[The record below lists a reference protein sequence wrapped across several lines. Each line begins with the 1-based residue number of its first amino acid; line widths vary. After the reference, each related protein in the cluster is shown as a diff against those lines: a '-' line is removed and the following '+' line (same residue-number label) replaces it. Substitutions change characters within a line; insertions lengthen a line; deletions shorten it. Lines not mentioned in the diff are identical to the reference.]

1 MFELM
6 LPALVASL
14 VLVGL
19 HAYLGI
25 HIIARGVIFVDLALA
40 QVAALGWAAAGLGLG
55 QVVGGVL
62 GLSDATAG
70 YFVGLA
76 ATLIAA
82 ALFSASRMKHPYVP
96 QEAIIGI
103 VFVVA
108 TAGTIL
114 LAAQAPRG
122 SEHVEQLLTG
132 GLLWV
137 TWPEIWKTA
146 IAYAVIGI
154 AHWFLR
160 ERFLTISLRPQ
171 DAAAH
176 GWAVRWWD
184 FVFYSLFGVMV
195 TLSVAIAGVLL
206 VFTFLVIPA
215 VIAFL
220 FTSRTSQLLAIAWAT
235 GVAATV
241 AGLYTSYVTDMPT
254 GPVVVCAFAVAL
266 VLAFA
271 LRRLLR
277 GRTPAA
283 RAGETWE
290 QPTSLQGEPGGT

>member
-176 GWAVRWWD
+176 GWRVRWWD

-195 TLSVAIAGVLL
+195 TLSVRVPVHVAHEPAAGHRVGHRGGGDGRGIVHL
-206 VFTFLVIPA
+206 VRHRHA
-215 VIAFL
+215 HGSG
-220 FTSRTSQLLAIAWAT
+220 SR
-235 GVAATV
+235 VR
-241 AGLYTSYVTDMPT
+241 
-254 GPVVVCAFAVAL
+254 
-266 VLAFA
+266 
-271 LRRLLR
+271 LRRGPR
-277 GRTPAA
+277 PGVRPAA
-283 RAGETWE
+283 AAARPHAGGPRRRDLGAANVPSGRARWYVG
-290 QPTSLQGEPGGT
+290 QRGSAC